1 MKFGKNLAHLSI
13 PEWKVY
19 NVEYNDL
26 KATIRELTR
35 RNASDILPLRQ
46 KFIDNFDYLN
56 LFVMTKAGELERRLK
71 VDISQFMEIKRSSDD
86 NLAQTLARLNT
97 LHFDVINEI
106 SIEVRKLTKFIV
118 VQKIAVK
125 KIFKK
130 LAKHY
135 HDEAASKALIS
146 ELSHMLHSNPYSFLN
161 FDLSKITTDLLFIL
175 NEIDSEL
182 RYLLEQIH
190 RAPTELNENNL
201 KKSGSGST
209 IKSLKDSILSR
220 HSGFD
225 ELNVD
230 ASFGSADQIGKF
242 DLITVL
248 KKNFSLHSL
257 VPKDIAS
264 RNDLSLTLDV
274 YLSIPKI
281 SESCKASIIYLTHPD
296 APNPSWIMSY
306 EDLPLSIIMAF
317 TGGLRKYSYCCLLRN
332 MVSTILAFLNE
343 KDAAA
348 KDNLKDKLS
357 DYISCGGLS
366 SMTRTTLEFIM
377 NCNLSP
383 LLQLTF
389 NRSRYFLSYKPSQ
402 HDDTSAIANTI
413 APLTPN
419 STEAPTVSIDKKKY
433 EDSFYMILDENIYTS
448 NATASKVSFDT
459 AHMDPFPF
467 NSFSIYSN
475 DLHLHA
481 FEDQV
486 ITEIN
491 GNVLESKPPLT
502 VLNKL
507 PCKIQNLFK
516 CAPIYVFKGFS
527 MFDYMNSCYFN
538 EIPENPNNHYSR
550 LLNLNLLK
558 NYENLEIANK
568 QQTLDKSIIQSRSK
582 LILHRQESCK
592 SLLTAFAPDN
602 LQLPP
607 QTNKTASVKSL
618 VATPVNEVPFVIQST
633 DYPSPRASDLE
644 NYSEENVSEDGYLVY
659 LGFQNDL
666 EINIFNRVMLAFVK
680 IKYRSLRAFRAFN
693 LMDPEDFRW
702 RSREKRPFD
711 YLNEPVYD
719 SINEDPTFFN
729 HDNDYQIQFMHDY
742 DSVVSFLCF
751 CLCFSSVFITGIN
764 LGILCSLLN
773 LRGRET
779 RLNISDN
786 PILVLSLVLGFLFAL
801 IFSMGSI
808 NLHFQQF
815 RTPPVLHSGILWV
828 SLVFVNITIM
838 WSIAQITM

>member
-19 NVEYNDL
+19 NVDYNDL
-26 KATIRELTR
+26 KATIRECTR
-35 RNASDILPLRQ
+35 QKSSDLLQLRQ

-71 VDISQFMEIKRSSDD
+71 VDIGQFMEIKRSYEDKHA
-86 NLAQTLARLNT
+86 AQTLARLNT

-130 LAKHY
+130 LAKHF
-135 HDEAASKALIS
+135 HDQAASKALIS
-146 ELSHMLHSNPYSFLN
+146 ELTIMLHNNPYSFLN
-161 FDLSKITTDLLFIL
+161 FDLSKVTTDLLFIL

-190 RAPTELNENNL
+190 RAPNTLVESNL

-209 IKSLKDSILSR
+209 IKSLKGSLFSR
-220 HSGFD
+220 HSLD

-230 ASFGSADQIGKF
+230 ANFGAADQIGKF

-257 VPKDIAS
+257 IPKDIAS

-281 SESCKASIIYLTHPD
+281 SDSCKASIIYLTHPD
-296 APNPSWIMSY
+296 ETNPSWIMSY

-332 MVSTILAFLNE
+332 MVSVILAYLNE
-343 KDAAA
+343 EDDMA
-348 KDNLKDKLS
+348 KEHLSNKIS

-366 SMTRTTLEFIM
+366 SMTRTTLDFIL
-377 NCNLSP
+377 NCNLTP
-383 LLQLTF
+383 LLQLTYD
-389 NRSRYFLSYKPSQ
+389 RTRYFLSYKPSQ
-402 HDDTSAIANTI
+402 HEETSALPTPV
-413 APLTPN
+413 APLTPD
-419 STEAPTVSIDKKKY
+419 STQAPCSTIDKKKY

-448 NATASKVSFDT
+448 NIIASKVSFDT
-459 AHMDPFPF
+459 TRMDPFPF

-475 DLHLHA
+475 DLHLHTFA
-481 FEDQV
+481 DQV

-491 GNVLESKPPLT
+491 GNVLQSKPPLSA
-502 VLNKL
+502 LNKL
-507 PCKIQNLFK
+507 PCKIQNLIK
-516 CAPIYVFKGFS
+516 CAPIHVFKGFS
-527 MFDYMNSCYFN
+527 IFDYMNSCYFN
-538 EIPENPNNHYSR
+538 KIPENSNNHYSR

-558 NYENLEIANK
+558 NYENVEIANK
-568 QQTLDKSIIQSRSK
+568 QQTLDKSIIQTRSK

-592 SLLTAFAPDN
+592 SLLTAS
-602 LQLPP
+602 LPERP
-607 QTNKTASVKSL
+607 SLVQTNKTASVKSL
-618 VATPVNEVPFVIQST
+618 VATPVNETPFVIHST

-644 NYSEENVSEDGYLVY
+644 NYSEENVSEDGYLMY

-666 EINIFNRVMLAFVK
+666 EDNIFNQVMLAFVK

-693 LMDPEDFRW
+693 LMDSEDLRW
-702 RSREKRPFD
+702 RSREKRPLD
-711 YLNEPVYD
+711 IYNEPMYD

-729 HDNDYQIQFMHDY
+729 NGNDYQIQFMHDY
-742 DSVVSFLCF
+742 DSVVSFLCY
-751 CLCFSSVFITGIN
+751 CLCFGSLFITGIN

-786 PILVLSLVLGFLFAL
+786 PILVLCLVVGFLFAL

-815 RTPPVLHSGILWV
+815 RTPPVLLSSILWV

-838 WSIAQITM
+838 WSIAQITL